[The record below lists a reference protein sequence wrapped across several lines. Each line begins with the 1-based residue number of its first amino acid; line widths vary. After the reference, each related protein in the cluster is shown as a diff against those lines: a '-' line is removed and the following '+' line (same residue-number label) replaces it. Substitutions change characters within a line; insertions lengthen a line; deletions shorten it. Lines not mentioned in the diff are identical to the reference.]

1 MSDSSQGP
9 GWWLASDGKWYPP
22 QSAATPVPP
31 PPPPPLTGSVPS
43 HPQGSGAASPPPPP
57 PWPAGGGQPS
67 AFTTGTAGRG
77 TNGFAIAALV
87 LGILWL
93 CGAGSLLALIFG
105 IVALSQIKRTGQ
117 GGKGMAIAG
126 IVLGAVGL
134 VAVVL
139 SVIALRA
146 ASDEIV
152 SNQPDEFDDVS
163 IVDCRRD
170 ELGRGVAELEITND
184 SSKESVYFVTVQFRA
199 AGSNRVLS
207 TSVDPV
213 GSVEP
218 GETVEIDAVTDE
230 RIEAERIECEID
242 FVERLASG

>member
-1 MSDSSQGP
+1 MSDTSQGP

-22 QSAATPVPP
+22 QSAPTPTPP
-31 PPPPPLTGSVPS
+31 PPPPPAGPVP
-43 HPQGSGAASPPPPP
+43 PPGSGAIPPPPP
-57 PWPAGGGQPS
+57 AWPS
-67 AFTTGTAGRG
+67 GTAQPGAFAAAARPG

-93 CGAGSLLALIFG
+93 CGLGSLLALIFG
-105 IVALSQIKRTGQ
+105 IVALSQIKRSGQ

-126 IVLGAVGL
+126 IVLGIIGL
-134 VAVVL
+134 LAVVAT
-139 SVIALRA
+139 VIALLA

-184 SSKESVYFVTVQFRA
+184 SSKASVYFVTVQFRA
-199 AGSNRVLS
+199 AGSDRVLS

-213 GSVEP
+213 GTVEP
-218 GETVEIDAVTDE
+218 GETVEIEAVTGE
-230 RIEAERIECEID
+230 RVEAENIDCEID
-242 FVERLASG
+242 FVERLAGG